1 MLIREFKKGVKELFA
16 KLESFIDEVF
26 GFGEKVGDHALTPA
40 EKRVK
45 DKLEAR
51 EKRLKEKK
59 SGIFRRRFGKVSK
72 SIMKK
77 EMPKDF
83 LNALKE
89 FGKTED
95 DILDYY
101 TKYHNEND
109 FIFF

>member
-51 EKRLKEKK
+51 EK
-59 SGIFRRRFGKVSK
+59 
-72 SIMKK
+72 
-77 EMPKDF
+77 D
-83 LNALKE
+83 
-89 FGKTED
+89 
-95 DILDYY
+95 
-101 TKYHNEND
+101 
-109 FIFF
+109 